1 MTRQGDESGDLKP
14 QKTRTGLVIL
24 LLANHVQRSAQLGD
38 VYDTPGH
45 QKFRKNNEKT
55 RRYESSASQ
64 GIHEG
69 EPRGVSIT
77 WPQPAT
83 RAIIRPVGSTGQ
95 IQVES
100 WSMTTTRLLY
110 WMPMVLTNQKDQ
122 NISKFARSCYT
133 YTLTWISCTTPDF
146 DKRRRRGI
154 WGFGTCRSQ

>member
-83 RAIIRPVGSTGQ
+83 RAIIRPVGSTMSLSASQ
-95 IQVES
+95 LWEQDYMVYHASDPERVV
-100 WSMTTTRLLY
+100 RLT
-110 WMPMVLTNQKDQ
+110 MKD
-122 NISKFARSCYT
+122 
-133 YTLTWISCTTPDF
+133 
-146 DKRRRRGI
+146 
-154 WGFGTCRSQ
+154 SQLSNDE

>member
-24 LLANHVQRSAQLGD
+24 LLANHVQRSTQLGD

-83 RAIIRPVGSTGQ
+83 RAIIRPVGSTMSLSASQ
-95 IQVES
+95 LWEQDYMVYHASDPERVV
-100 WSMTTTRLLY
+100 RLT
-110 WMPMVLTNQKDQ
+110 MKD
-122 NISKFARSCYT
+122 
-133 YTLTWISCTTPDF
+133 
-146 DKRRRRGI
+146 
-154 WGFGTCRSQ
+154 SQLSNDE